1 MNDLDQIRLDFDE
14 SNLFLLNLSIAF
26 IMFGVSLGL
35 DTSNFKTI
43 IKYPRAAITGSASQ
57 FLLLP
62 ALTFL
67 LVWILKPHPSLA
79 MGMILVAACPGG
91 NVSNFF
97 SFIAKGNVALSVSLT
112 MLASCLSIIMTPLN
126 IEYWGGFLER
136 KQNINIEISFLQL
149 MQTIV
154 LIIGIPLALGMLTR
168 RFFPRF
174 SEKAQQ
180 VTKYLSFLI
189 LLAIISMAFLK
200 NYELFLDYYQY
211 IVLLVLSHNAVALL
225 SGYYFSKFLKNT
237 ERDTRTITIE
247 TGIQNSGL
255 GLVLIFNF
263 FDGQGGMALIT
274 AWWGIWHILSGF
286 IISQY
291 FARKKDRKTVA
302 I

>member
-126 IEYWGGFLER
+126 IEFWGGFLER

-291 FARKKDRKTVA
+291 FARKKDRSTVA

>member
-126 IEYWGGFLER
+126 IEFWGGFLER